1 MKYVYEG
8 VELKATLEQISAN
21 MWGQGGTV
29 RKSSRSRE
37 LTFAVLAD
45 PFFCHVDA
53 RMMEGGYS
61 CPLNRPRTFTVI
73 LREGIGKDD
82 DHQKG

>member
-8 VELKATLEQISAN
+8 VELKATLERISTN
-21 MWGQGGTV
+21 TWGRGRTV

-45 PFFCHVDA
+45 PFFCHVDL
-53 RMMEGGYS
+53 RLMEGEYPY
-61 CPLNRPRTFTVI
+61 PLNRPPTFNFAGGN
-73 LREGIGKDD
+73 R
-82 DHQKG
+82 KG